1 MKRLLVIVISIGLL
15 FLLTGGVAADWT
27 YTVQRGDTLY
37 TIAQRFGVSVGSLRQ
52 RNGLWTDSLRIGQRI
67 TIPTGTGTAS
77 TAASGWTYT
86 VRRGDTLFTISQRV
100 GVPVDTLRSV
110 NGLASNTLRIGQR
123 LTIPTGGTT
132 AATPAGGGSRAGVD
146 TYMLA
151 RLIHAEAEAEP
162 YIGKVAVGA
171 VVLNRIESPLFPN
184 TLAGVLY
191 QPHAFETVTNGR
203 IYNNPSNEAIRAAR
217 DAVNGWDPSGGAL
230 YFFNPAKVTSSW
242 VWTRTI
248 VNRIGK
254 HVFAI

>member
-1 MKRLLVIVISIGLL
+1 MKRLLVIVISLSLL
-15 FLLTGGVAADWT
+15 FLLVSEAAADWT
-27 YTVQRGDTLY
+27 YTVQRGDTLQA
-37 TIAQRFGVSVGSLRQ
+37 IAQRFGVSLGSLRQ

-67 TIPTGTGTAS
+67 TIPTGTAATS
-77 TAASGWTYT
+77 ASGWTYT
-86 VRRGDTLFTISQRV
+86 VKRGDTLYTISQRV
-100 GVPVDTLRSV
+100 GVPVNTLRSV
-110 NGLASNTLRIGQR
+110 NGLASDTLRIGQR
-123 LTIPTGGTT
+123 LTIPTGTT
-132 AATPAGGGSRAGVD
+132 ATAAAAGGGSRAGVD
-146 TYMLA
+146 TYLLA
-151 RLIHAEAEAEP
+151 RLIHAEAESEP

-171 VVLNRIESPLFPN
+171 VVLNRVESPLFPN

-203 IYNNPSNEAIRAAR
+203 IYNTPSNEAVQAAR

-230 YFFNPAKVTSSW
+230 YFFNPAKVVSSW

>member
-1 MKRLLVIVISIGLL
+1 MKRLLVIVISLGLL
-15 FLLTGGVAADWT
+15 FLLAGGTAADWT
-27 YTVQRGDTLY
+27 YTVQRGDTLQG
-37 TIAQRFGVSVGSLRQ
+37 IAQRFGVSLGSLRQ
-52 RNGLWTDSLRIGQRI
+52 RNGLWTDSLRVGQRI
-67 TIPTGTGTAS
+67 TIPTGA
-77 TAASGWTYT
+77 TAASTGGWTYT
-86 VRRGDTLFTISQRV
+86 VRRGDTLYTISQRV
-100 GVPVDTLRSV
+100 GVPVNTLRSV

-123 LTIPTGGTT
+123 LTIPTGG
-132 AATPAGGGSRAGVD
+132 AATATTAGGGSRAGVD

-184 TLAGVLY
+184 SLAGVLY

-230 YFFNPAKVTSSW
+230 YFFNPAKVVSSW

>member
-1 MKRLLVIVISIGLL
+1 MKRLLVIVISLGLF
-15 FLLTGGVAADWT
+15 FLVAAGAVADWT
-27 YTVQRGDTLY
+27 YTVRRGDTLY
-37 TIAQRFGVSVGSLRQ
+37 KISRRFGVSVGSLRQ

-67 TIPTGTGTAS
+67 IIPTGT
-77 TAASGWTYT
+77 AATTTSGWTYT
-86 VRRGDTLFTISQRV
+86 VKRGDTLYTISRRV
-100 GVPVDTLRSV
+100 GVPVNTLRAV

-123 LTIPTGGTT
+123 LTIPTGTAA

-171 VVLNRIESPLFPN
+171 VVLNRIEHPRFPN
-184 TLAGVLY
+184 TLAGVIY

-203 IYNNPSNEAIRAAR
+203 IYNTPSNEAIRAAR

-230 YFFNPAKVTSSW
+230 YFFNPAKVVSSW
-242 VWTRTI
+242 IWTRTI

>member
-1 MKRLLVIVISIGLL
+1 LKRLLVIVISLGLL
-15 FLLTGGVAADWT
+15 FLLAGGAVADWT
-27 YTVQRGDTLY
+27 YTVQRGDTLQA
-37 TIAQRFGVSVGSLRQ
+37 IAQRFGVSLGNLRQ

-67 TIPTGTGTAS
+67 TIPTGTAATS
-77 TAASGWTYT
+77 TGGWTYT
-86 VRRGDTLFTISQRV
+86 VRRGDTLYTISQRV
-100 GVPVDTLRSV
+100 GVPVNTLRSV

-123 LTIPTGGTT
+123 LTIPTGGTA
-132 AATPAGGGSRAGVD
+132 AATTAGGGSRAGVD

-203 IYNNPSNEAIRAAR
+203 IYTTPSNEAVRAAR

-230 YFFNPAKVTSSW
+230 YFFNPGKVVSSW

-254 HVFAI
+254 HIFAI

>member
-1 MKRLLVIVISIGLL
+1 MKRLLVIIITLGLL
-15 FLLTGGVAADWT
+15 FLLAAGAAADWT
-27 YTVQRGDTLY
+27 YTVQRGDTLH
-37 TIAQRFGVSVGSLRQ
+37 TISQRFGVSLGSLRQ
-52 RNGLWTDSLRIGQRI
+52 RNGLWTDSLRVGQRI
-67 TIPTGTGTAS
+67 VIPTGT
-77 TAASGWTYT
+77 AAATTSGWTYT
-86 VRRGDTLFTISQRV
+86 VKRGDTLFTISRRV
-100 GVPVDTLRSV
+100 GVPADTLRSV

-123 LTIPTGGTT
+123 LTIPTGTT
-132 AATPAGGGSRAGVD
+132 AATATAGGGSQAGVD

-171 VVLNRIESPLFPN
+171 VVLNRVENPRFPN

-203 IYNNPSNEAIRAAR
+203 VYNSPSSEAIRAAR
-217 DAVNGWDPSGGAL
+217 DAVNGWDPSGGAV
-230 YFFNPAKVTSSW
+230 YFFNPGKVISSW

>member
-1 MKRLLVIVISIGLL
+1 M
-15 FLLTGGVAADWT
+15 
-27 YTVQRGDTLY
+27 
-37 TIAQRFGVSVGSLRQ
+37 
-52 RNGLWTDSLRIGQRI
+52 
-67 TIPTGTGTAS
+67 AS
-77 TAASGWTYT
+77 
-86 VRRGDTLFTISQRV
+86 
-100 GVPVDTLRSV
+100 PVDTLRSV

-132 AATPAGGGSRAGVD
+132 AATPAGGRFPGRVD

-230 YFFNPAKVTSSW
+230 YFFNPAKVASSW

>member
-1 MKRLLVIVISIGLL
+1 
-15 FLLTGGVAADWT
+15 FLLAAGAAADWT
-27 YTVQRGDTLY
+27 YTVQRGDTLH
-37 TIAQRFGVSVGSLRQ
+37 TISQRFGVSLGSLRQ
-52 RNGLWTDSLRIGQRI
+52 RNGLWTDSLRVGQRI
-67 TIPTGTGTAS
+67 VIPTGT
-77 TAASGWTYT
+77 AAATTSGWTYT
-86 VRRGDTLFTISQRV
+86 VKRGDTLFTISQRV

-203 IYNNPSNEAIRAAR
+203 IYTTPSNEAVRAAR

-230 YFFNPAKVTSSW
+230 YFFNPGKIVSSW